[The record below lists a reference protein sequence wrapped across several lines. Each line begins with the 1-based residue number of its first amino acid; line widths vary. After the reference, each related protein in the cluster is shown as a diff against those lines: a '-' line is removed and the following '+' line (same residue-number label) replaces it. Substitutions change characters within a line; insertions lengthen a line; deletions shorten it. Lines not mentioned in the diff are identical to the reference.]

1 MTPLPCPA
9 LRQGQTLLRLIEPDV
24 SDEMDAGIRELLSTC
39 FTKTQDTIFRTQ
51 RFWQERPARHYVVRE
66 ANGRLIA
73 HANYH
78 DKRLGCEPGEVRIG
92 GVGDVCVHPDA
103 RGQGLVRAMLMTL
116 HQELVEQG
124 IPFGMLFGDA
134 KVYHSSGYRPIENPL
149 HYRELGSTNWTTKV
163 SVEAMIR
170 VLGTASWPQ
179 GTLDLRGPLF

>member
-1 MTPLPCPA
+1 MIPIDCSA
-9 LRQGQTLLRLIEPDV
+9 LRNGQTLWRLIEPDV
-24 SDEMDAGIRELLSTC
+24 LTEMDAGIRELLSTC
-39 FTKTQDTIFRTQ
+39 FTKTQDSIFHTQ

-66 ANGRLIA
+66 VSGRLIA

-78 DKRLGCEPGEVRIG
+78 DKRLGCEQGEVRIG

-103 RGQGLVRAMLMTL
+103 RGQGLVRSMLTAL
-116 HQELVEQG
+116 HQDLQDQG

-134 KVYHSSGYRPIENPL
+134 KVYRSSGYRPISNPL
-149 HYRELGSTNWTTKV
+149 HYREFGSTNWTTKV
-163 SVEAMIR
+163 SAEAMIK